1 MNSEGGGI
9 RSERGAIRV
18 RDGDGSWA
26 GPLSPFVVVRAGVAS
41 SLLAVLVVRRSSP
54 VVVRSLS
61 FILFHR
67 SFVLRRWHLALLIWG
82 GMQWTVLALH
92 CHWAVD
98 GGRVALAWRAAMEEG
113 GGTYSFIEY
122 DDDDTIVVV
131 VVILWAVV
139 VVLGWLGSFACGRLD
154 GRWMWVGSG

>member
-26 GPLSPFVVVRAGVAS
+26 GPSSPFVVVRAGVAL

-54 VVVRSLS
+54 VVVHSLS
-61 FILFHR
+61 FVLVHR
-67 SFVLRRWHLALLIWG
+67 SFVLRRWRLASLVWG
-82 GMQWTVLALH
+82 GVQWTALAVH

-98 GGRVALAWRAAMEEG
+98 GGRVALAWRVAMEEG
-113 GGTYSFIEY
+113 GYLLIH
-122 DDDDTIVVV
+122 
-131 VVILWAVV
+131 
-139 VVLGWLGSFACGRLD
+139 
-154 GRWMWVGSG
+154 